1 MGDTHRVMTTLILVV
16 LVLLMLELKRYCGV
30 MVCCCCGAYVPV
42 IVEFSLQSDRCI
54 PVNYRAQWIEKS
66 KKLMLMSV
74 LTKDST
80 FQEIQEP

>member
-1 MGDTHRVMTTLILVV
+1 
-16 LVLLMLELKRYCGV
+16 
-30 MVCCCCGAYVPV
+30 MVSFQIV

-54 PVNYRAQWIEKS
+54 PVNYRAPWIEKS
-66 KKLMLMSV
+66 KKLMMMSA

>member
-1 MGDTHRVMTTLILVV
+1 
-16 LVLLMLELKRYCGV
+16 
-30 MVCCCCGAYVPV
+30 MVSFRSV

-66 KKLMLMSV
+66 KKLMMSA

-80 FQEIQEP
+80 FQEIQQP

>member
-1 MGDTHRVMTTLILVV
+1 
-16 LVLLMLELKRYCGV
+16 
-30 MVCCCCGAYVPV
+30 MVSFRSV

-66 KKLMLMSV
+66 KILMMMSV